1 LKIANGELEDLSN
14 ETKKEAKKVL
24 KLNQGVEED
33 EENSLIKTRHG
44 N

>member
-24 KLNQGVEED
+24 KLNQGDEED
-33 EENSLIKTRHG
+33 
-44 N
+44 